1 MVGLL
6 WEQRDTVMVS
16 QDTIGIF
23 ILITEVAGIHSITI
37 NFKGA
42 DSYDSKII

>member
-6 WEQRDTVMVS
+6 WDQRDTVMVS

-23 ILITEVAGIHSITI
+23 ILITEVAGIHSI